1 MLELCNINVLFYN
14 TADVLVNYD
23 IDLQNCQG
31 KFEKRGFLYKF
42 SAFMAKYKHYKKKG
56 GEKMAAV
63 RTDLALEA
71 HEMCAS
77 EAREEEKIDGV
88 SVDIKKHD
96 GISITRID
104 VTNKN
109 GEEALGKPQ
118 GRYVTIEA
126 PDIKYSVEV
135 YERTCKL
142 LAEEIREM
150 AECGR
155 NSKTLVVGLGNK
167 QITPDALGP
176 DVVKKLMVTGHIK
189 EYKKEL
195 LGDEISA
202 VYAIAPGVLGT
213 TGIESAEIIRGV
225 IDRVHPD
232 LIIAVDALASRSL
245 DRISTTIQISDTGIN
260 PGAGVENNRK
270 ALNKENLGVKVIA
283 IGVPTVVDAAT
294 IASDSIDMAVSDING
309 EELDDRYKHDMIKKA
324 LTKNIGGLMVTPKD
338 IDLVVEKTSKT
349 VANGINMALHENL
362 TFEDIES
369 YVG

>member
-1 MLELCNINVLFYN
+1 M
-14 TADVLVNYD
+14 
-23 IDLQNCQG
+23 
-31 KFEKRGFLYKF
+31 
-42 SAFMAKYKHYKKKG
+42 SG
-56 GEKMAAV
+56 G

-71 HEMCAS
+71 HEMCTTEQTS
-77 EAREEEKIDGV
+77 QTEIDGV
-88 SVDIKKHD
+88 KVNIKKDD
-96 GISITRID
+96 GINITRID
-104 VTNKN
+104 IINKN
-109 GEEALGKPQ
+109 GERNLGKPV
-118 GRYVTIEA
+118 GRYITIEA

-135 YERTCKL
+135 YEKACCK
-142 LAEEIREM
+142 LAEEIKGM
-150 AECGR
+150 AKIGK

-189 EYKKEL
+189 EYKKEI
-195 LGDEISA
+195 LGDDISS

-213 TGIESAEIIRGV
+213 TGIESAEIIKGV
-225 IDRVHPD
+225 VERINPD

-270 ALNKENLGVKVIA
+270 ALNEENLGVKVIA

-294 IASDSIDMAVSDING
+294 IASDSIDIAIEENDGEVIDDSCKRDI
-309 EELDDRYKHDMIKKA
+309 IKI

-338 IDLVVEKTSKT
+338 IDLVIEKTSKT

>member
-1 MLELCNINVLFYN
+1 MSTI
-14 TADVLVNYD
+14 
-23 IDLQNCQG
+23 
-31 KFEKRGFLYKF
+31 
-42 SAFMAKYKHYKKKG
+42 
-56 GEKMAAV
+56 

-71 HEMCAS
+71 HEMCAA
-77 EAREEEKIDGV
+77 EAKEEEKIDGV
-88 SVDIKKHD
+88 EVNIREGN
-96 GISITRID
+96 GISVTRID
-104 VTNKN
+104 VTNEN
-109 GEEALGKPQ
+109 GVQALGKPV

-135 YERTCKL
+135 YERTCSI
-142 LAEEIREM
+142 LAEEIRNM
-150 AECGR
+150 AEIGE

-176 DVVKKLMVTGHIK
+176 DVIKKLMVTGHIK
-189 EYKKEL
+189 EYRKDL
-195 LGDEISA
+195 LSDEISS

-270 ALNKENLGVKVIA
+270 ELNRETLGVKVIA
-283 IGVPTVVDAAT
+283 VGVPTVVDAAT
-294 IASDSIDMAVSDING
+294 IAADSIDMAFSDTDN
-309 EELDDRYKHDMIKKA
+309 ELPDDRQKYDIIKKA
-324 LTKNIGGLMVTPKD
+324 LTKNISGLMVTPKD
-338 IDLVVEKTSKT
+338 IDLVIEKTSKT
-349 VANGINMALHENL
+349 VANGINMALHKNL